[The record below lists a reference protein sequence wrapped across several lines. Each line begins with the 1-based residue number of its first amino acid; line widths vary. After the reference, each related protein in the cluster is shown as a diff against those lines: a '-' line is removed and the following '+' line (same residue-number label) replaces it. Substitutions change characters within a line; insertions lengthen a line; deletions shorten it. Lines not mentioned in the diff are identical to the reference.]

1 MVTGVAKAWVRTG
14 HQLPLEQRWEEAVA
28 RLQKLSPGATVG
40 GPMTELSLD
49 AITEQINRL
58 AKPVDL
64 DDPALRAAS
73 AEMNSTEERYHRAW
87 CDARSLQERMRRYA
101 KSDVSRLLGNLPDEL
116 FADVGPPIDM
126 GVHPWPRF
134 RSAREARVA
143 VAEFL
148 PKVLELESRVARLVD
163 ASRTAAE
170 PDEVLNRKMILKLWD
185 RVQELE
191 SKIEQLQAPT
201 ATARDPAIAAIA
213 ANPQKSDR
221 AIADE
226 LGIGKDSVRR
236 ARKFTGAT

>member
-1 MVTGVAKAWVRTG
+1 
-14 HQLPLEQRWEEAVA
+14 
-28 RLQKLSPGATVG
+28 
-40 GPMTELSLD
+40 
-49 AITEQINRL
+49 
-58 AKPVDL
+58 
-64 DDPALRAAS
+64 
-73 AEMNSTEERYHRAW
+73 MNATEERYHRAW
-87 CDARSLQERMRRYA
+87 GDARSLQEKLRRYA

-170 PDEVLNRKMILKLWD
+170 ADEVLNRKMIMKLWD

-191 SKIEQLQAPT
+191 QKVEQLSQAPAVQDWPDLKRVRELSAAGHST
-201 ATARDPAIAAIA
+201 REIAEIVGVSKSTVANYLAKQRKAT
-213 ANPQKSDR
+213 
-221 AIADE
+221 
-226 LGIGKDSVRR
+226 G
-236 ARKFTGAT
+236 